1 MSKKYLLCGGGLV
14 QCQFTSHAFP
24 NDFNVLFFFPRQT
37 KVFPI
42 FFLSVANIV
51 NVSFPQSHPTL
62 ACDWSPLRPR
72 EISVSK
78 FSF

>member
-24 NDFNVLFFFPRQT
+24 NDFNVVVFSVKPKFSLFFFS
-37 KVFPI
+37 
-42 FFLSVANIV
+42 SVANIV
-51 NVSFPQSHPTL
+51 NVSFPKSHPTL